1 VGKLICKP
9 RRCSTLAFGLFLLC
23 AAPAPAAESWKAEWE
38 KTLAAA
44 KKEGQ
49 VNVYHFA
56 GSSGLLLESGIFQKR
71 FPEIKV
77 VAVTGDPLPRI
88 RAERRAEKYLA
99 DVTIG
104 GSSSTWQLA
113 TAGFLDPIR
122 DALILPE
129 VVDESR
135 WWRGRHHYTD
145 KDRRYAFTFVGNTD
159 FGSIAYNEKL
169 VNPAEFRSLWD
180 FTQPKWKGK
189 IVARDIRS
197 PGPGTVSIRIFYYNP
212 KLGPEYIR
220 RLFGETEVVL
230 TRDRRQGVDWLASG
244 KYAICFFCP
253 SGDIQRARSQGLP
266 VEYFGPM
273 KEGAGITSSGGN
285 MGLLNKAPHPNAA
298 KVFIN
303 WALSR
308 EAQNAL
314 QTDYAAKQGGFWNS
328 LRMDIPKD
336 VVPPESR
343 LKEGNDYVEVDVPER
358 MTLEPILKV
367 FNEAVSRER
376 R

>member
-1 VGKLICKP
+1 MFLF
-9 RRCSTLAFGLFLLC
+9 SFLLSVL
-23 AAPAPAAESWKAEWE
+23 PAWAGESRRSEWE
-38 KTLAAA
+38 KTLQAA

-49 VNVYHFA
+49 VTVYHFA
-56 GSSGLLLESGIFQKR
+56 GSSGLLIEAGIFQKR

-77 VAVTGDPLPRI
+77 VAVSGDPLPRI

-104 GSSSTWQLA
+104 GSSSTWQLHTGKA
-113 TAGFLDPIR
+113 LDPIK

-129 VVDESR
+129 VTDESK
-135 WWRGRHHYTD
+135 WWRGKHHYTD
-145 KDRRYAFTFVGNTD
+145 RERRYAFTFIGNTD
-159 FGSIAYNEKL
+159 FGSISYNENF

-180 FTQPKWKGK
+180 FLRPKWKGK

-197 PGPGTVSIRIFYYNP
+197 PGPGTVSIRVFYYSP
-212 KLGPEYIR
+212 KLGPEFVR
-220 RLFGETEVVL
+220 RLFGEMDTGL
-230 TRDRRQGVDWLASG
+230 TRDRRQAVDWLAAG

-253 SGDIQRARSQGLP
+253 AGDVQIAKSQGLP
-266 VEYFGPM
+266 VGYFGPM

-285 MGLLNKAPHPNAA
+285 IGLLNKAPHPNAA

-314 QTDYAAKQGGFWNS
+314 QTDYAKTSGGFWNS

-336 VVPPESR
+336 VVPPEYR
-343 LKEGNDYVEVDVPER
+343 LKEGMDYVEVDNPDR
-358 MTLEPILKV
+358 MSLEPVLKV
-367 FNEAVSRER
+367 FNEALTRVGK
-376 R
+376 

>member
-1 VGKLICKP
+1 MAPSGRQL
-9 RRCSTLAFGLFLLC
+9 LAFLSFGFLFSVPT
-23 AAPAPAAESWKAEWE
+23 AWAAEPWRTEWE
-38 KTLAAA
+38 KALEAA

-49 VNVYHFA
+49 VNIYHFA
-56 GSSGLLLESGIFQKR
+56 GSSGLLIEAGIFQKR

-104 GSSSTWQLA
+104 GSSSTWQLYMGKA
-113 TAGFLDPIR
+113 LDPIK

-129 VVDESR
+129 VVDESK
-135 WWRGRHHYTD
+135 WWKGKHHYTD
-145 KDRRYAFTFVGNTD
+145 RERRYAFTFIGNTD
-159 FGSIAYNEKL
+159 FGSISYNANL
-169 VNPAEFRSLWD
+169 VNPAEFQSLWD
-180 FTQPKWKGK
+180 FLRPKWKGK

-197 PGPGTVSIRIFYYNP
+197 PGPGTVSIRVFYYSP
-212 KLGPEYIR
+212 KLGPEFIR
-220 RLFGETEVVL
+220 RLFGEMDIGL
-230 TRDRRQGVDWLASG
+230 TRDRRQAVDWLAAG

-253 SGDIQRARSQGLP
+253 AGDVQRAKSQGLP
-266 VEYFGPM
+266 VGYFGPM
-273 KEGAGITSSGGN
+273 KEGAGLTSSGGN

-314 QTDYAAKQGGFWNS
+314 QTDYARVAGGFWNS

-336 VVPPESR
+336 VVPPEYR
-343 LKEGNDYVEVDVPER
+343 LKEGIEYVEVDNPDR
-358 MTLEPILKV
+358 ISLEPVLKV
-367 FNEAVSRER
+367 FNEAPARAGK
-376 R
+376 